1 MDSIGHLV
9 SVMDP
14 EERRQLTEACRE
26 HDRLMAEDA
35 EWMARRQAPMHETV
49 PAGVLCRD
57 YGGGALARALPPA
70 AEPSDGNGIFGDWR
84 DDQLARAI
92 GFALC
97 ETRRE
102 LREERDAELVKR
114 DRRIAEL
121 EGEIRE
127 LKGFVGGV
135 LTLLGKSQNF
145 LDSKDA
151 SNLKAAD
158 DTPRIRKV
166 HDAA

>member
-1 MDSIGHLV
+1 MIGNISRIPTLSSDELTAPGV
-9 SVMDP
+9 DADV
-14 EERRQLTEACRE
+14 LTEALGE
-26 HDRLMAEDA
+26 F
-35 EWMARRQAPMHETV
+35 
-49 PAGVLCRD
+49 GVGLC
-57 YGGGALARALPPA
+57 AH
-70 AEPSDGNGIFGDWR
+70 
-84 DDQLARAI
+84 
-92 GFALC
+92 
-97 ETRRE
+97 
-102 LREERDAELVKR
+102 LREETEGELLKR
-114 DRRIAEL
+114 DRKIGIL